1 MTVFDELA
9 ETDGDEEFKAW
20 VSEVYDAKQKII
32 DFVSSRRQGQLI
44 GNFDGY
50 LKGSFNLSL
59 VIKFDDGGP
68 KAVIRFPKPGIT
80 ATNLRDEKVRN
91 EVQVLEFLREKTTIP
106 VPRVVSWG
114 MTEDS
119 PAHLGPFIIMD
130 YVEGT
135 CLATILQQ
143 PTENARDEMVLK
155 TDVDDTKLDFLY
167 EQLADYMLQLS
178 QLDFSTIGAIT
189 KDPTSNKWNA
199 SARSLTYNMNELRT
213 VVSNYPTE
221 GDPTAP
227 FTSAN
232 LYLHSLADEHLIHLQ
247 TQRNLANNRD
257 DAKKRFIA
265 RHRFKQLTSHY
276 CIDDAGP
283 FKVYCDDL
291 QPSNMLADPD
301 TLRIT
306 AVLDFE
312 FTNAMP
318 AQFTYDPPWWLLLL
332 GPDMWLERHSME
344 EFLIR
349 YVPRMEQFLRALERV
364 EKKMDLEASQ
374 QEPLLS
380 DRMRE
385 FWATG
390 RFWFDYGIRKSF
402 DVDAVYWA
410 ALHKEG
416 DNVLDEWMG
425 EEMEMFVDLK
435 MEQLRA
441 YDAECRIRF
450 P

>member
-20 VSEVYDAKQKII
+20 VSDVYDAKQKII
-32 DFVSSRRQGQLI
+32 DFVSSRREGHPV
-44 GNFDGY
+44 GEFDGY

-59 VIKFDDGGP
+59 VIRFDDGGP

-80 ATNLRDEKVRN
+80 ATNLRDEKVKN

-114 MTEDS
+114 MTKDS
-119 PAHLGPFIIMD
+119 PAHLGPFMIMEFVD
-130 YVEGT
+130 GIS
-135 CLATILQQ
+135 LATTLQQ
-143 PTENARDEMVLK
+143 PTENARDEVVLK
-155 TDVDDTKLDFLY
+155 TDVDDTKLDYIY

-178 QLDFSTIGAIT
+178 RLDFTTIGAIT
-189 KDPTSNKWNA
+189 KNSSSNEWDA
-199 SARSLTYNMNELRT
+199 SARPLTYNMNELRT
-213 VVSNYPTE
+213 VVSKVPTD

-232 LYLHSLADEHLIHLQ
+232 SYLHSLADEHLVHLQ

-257 DAKKRFIA
+257 DARKRFIA
-265 RHRFKQLTSHY
+265 RHRFKKLIPRY
-276 CIDDAGP
+276 CIDDTGP
-283 FKVYCDDL
+283 FKLYCDDL

-344 EFLIR
+344 KFLAR
-349 YVPRMEQFLRALERV
+349 YVPKMEQFLRALERV
-364 EKKMDLEASQ
+364 EKRSSLEASRQ
-374 QEPLLS
+374 SPLLS
-380 DRMRE
+380 DRMRDS
-385 FWATG
+385 WATG

-402 DVDAVYWA
+402 DIDAVYWA

-416 DNVLDEWMG
+416 DDMLDEQL
-425 EEMEMFVDLK
+425 EEEIEKFVDLK
-435 MEQLRA
+435 MDQLRA

>member
-20 VSEVYDAKQKII
+20 VSDVYDAKQKII
-32 DFVSSRRQGQLI
+32 DFVSSRREGHPV
-44 GNFDGY
+44 GEFDGY

-59 VIKFDDGGP
+59 VIRFDDGGP

-80 ATNLRDEKVRN
+80 ATNLRDEKVKN

-114 MTEDS
+114 MTKDS
-119 PAHLGPFIIMD
+119 PAHLGPFMIMEFVD
-130 YVEGT
+130 GLS
-135 CLATILQQ
+135 LATILQQ
-143 PTENARDEMVLK
+143 PTENAQDEVVLK
-155 TDVDDTKLDFLY
+155 TDVDDTKLDYIY

-178 QLDFSTIGAIT
+178 RLDFTTIGAMT
-189 KDPTSNKWNA
+189 KNSSSNEWDA
-199 SARSLTYNMNELRT
+199 SARPLTYNMNELRT
-213 VVSNYPTE
+213 VVSKFPTD

-232 LYLHSLADEHLIHLQ
+232 SYLHSLADEHLVHLQ

-257 DAKKRFIA
+257 DARKRFIA
-265 RHRFKQLTSHY
+265 RHRFKKLIPRY
-276 CIDDAGP
+276 CIDDTGP
-283 FKVYCDDL
+283 FKLYCDDL

-344 EFLIR
+344 KFLAR
-349 YVPRMEQFLRALERV
+349 YVPKMEQFLRALERV
-364 EKKMDLEASQ
+364 EKRSSLEASRQ
-374 QEPLLS
+374 SPLLS
-380 DRMRE
+380 DRVRDS
-385 FWATG
+385 WATG

-402 DVDAVYWA
+402 DIDAVYWA

-416 DNVLDEWMG
+416 DDMLDEQL
-425 EEMEMFVDLK
+425 EEEIEKFVDLK
-435 MEQLRA
+435 MDQLRA